1 MNTTRSVRPAHAGLA
16 ALICALVAGAFALG
30 SGRAEATA
38 VRAASPSAV
47 AVVDLP
53 KLLDG
58 LEERK
63 FLEAEL
69 NAEIDSRQ
77 QELDT
82 IVGEITRMQRD
93 IELIPEDDTSGTRM
107 QKIRDLR
114 IKEVEAR
121 ALRQFVQEQLSLEK
135 GQMLAT
141 LYNKIQNS
149 VCDILARDGW
159 DVILIDDS
167 GLDLPQMAQEAQM
180 LQLILQRRVLC
191 AADRVDITEDVKT
204 LMNNNFNAPRP

>member
-1 MNTTRSVRPAHAGLA
+1 
-16 ALICALVAGAFALG
+16 
-30 SGRAEATA
+30 
-38 VRAASPSAV
+38 
-47 AVVDLP
+47 
-53 KLLDG
+53 
-58 LEERK
+58 
-63 FLEAEL
+63 
-69 NAEIDSRQ
+69 
-77 QELDT
+77 
-82 IVGEITRMQRD
+82 VGEITRMQED
-93 IELIPEDDTSGTRM
+93 IEMIPADDTSGTRM

-121 ALRQFVQEQLSLEK
+121 ALSQFVQEQLSLEK

-141 LYNKIQNS
+141 LYNKIQTS

-159 DVILIDDS
+159 DIILIDDS